1 MYHMCVLHTHM
12 TTCMYS
18 TTKKTRIRLNIYS
31 WYIYPTRT
39 PKEIGTFPTHP
50 TIPRGKTY
58 NFTGKYPSENHR
70 KKTPKNT

>member
-70 KKTPKNT
+70 KKNT